1 MKNSIAERV
10 YDFLKTFPPFHFLE
24 KADLISIASEVSIIY
39 LEKGDT
45 LFKKDDPPKNY
56 FYVVRNGAVTLY
68 HTTAN
73 NTNEIVNINDGG
85 DVFGVRPLITRENY
99 KLTATANEES
109 IVYAIPIAVFQS
121 ISLNNAKVNKY
132 LITAFATNTFDPYTA
147 EETGKIFVDYLPN
160 SSQDMANFQTA
171 QYSKKP
177 ITCNLKSSV
186 KAAAIKMRNNNIG
199 CIIVVNENKNP
210 VGIITNSDIKNKIAT
225 GLFPIDTCVTNI
237 MNSPVFTGK
246 KDITVAD
253 SQLQMIKNNIGH
265 LCITKDGTIN
275 SKLIGVLSH
284 HDILVTLG
292 NSPTVILKEIKR
304 AKRTRKLRTAR
315 LKANTL
321 IKSYLEQNIPITHIL
336 KIIATINDAVTA
348 RAVEIALNKLS
359 KPPVSFSWVTLGS
372 QGRKEQLLFSDQD
385 NAIIFEDVPE
395 SDYNK
400 TQSYFLE
407 LAKLVTKSL
416 NKIGFEYCEADM
428 MASNAAWCK
437 SLTEWKKQFS
447 EWLLKPNEKAILL
460 SSIFFDYSSVY
471 GNDKLTEAL
480 TDHIYNTLETSSLFF
495 KLLGSDAIKSP
506 SPLGFFKQFV
516 VEKNGDKKDLFN
528 IKSRA
533 IMPLVDAARLLV
545 LNSRIKGINNT
556 SERFEKMA
564 EIEPNNK
571 ELFQSCSYAFKA
583 LTKFKTKQGI
593 LHNNSGKFIDLE
605 TLTKEE
611 QLKLR
616 RCFKPINE
624 IQETLEIRFDLKNFS

>member
-10 YDFLKTFPPFHFLE
+10 FDFLKQYPPFNLLQPI
-24 KADLISIASEVSIIY
+24 DLLTIAGQVSIIY

-56 FYVVRNGAVTLY
+56 FYFVRNGAVTLY

-73 NTNEIVNINDGG
+73 NTLEVVNINDGG
-85 DVFGVRPLITRENY
+85 DIFGVRPLITRENY

-109 IVYAIPIAVFQS
+109 IVYAIPINVFQS
-121 ISLNNAKVNKY
+121 VTRNNAEVNKY
-132 LITAFATNTFDPYTA
+132 LITAFATNTYDPYTA

-160 SSQDMANFQTA
+160 STHDIVNFQTA
-171 QYSKKP
+171 QYSKNP
-177 ITCNLKSSV
+177 ITCNLNSSL
-186 KAAAIKMRNNNIG
+186 KDAAIKMSKNKIG
-199 CIIVVNENKNP
+199 CIIVVNEHKNP

-237 MNSPVFTGK
+237 MSAPVITGK

-253 SQLQMIKNNIGH
+253 GQLQMIKNSIGH

-304 AKRTRKLRTAR
+304 AKRTRTLRTAR

-336 KIIATINDAVTA
+336 KVISKINDAVTE
-348 RAVEIALNKLS
+348 RAVEIALEKLPA
-359 KPPVSFSWVTLGS
+359 PPVAFSWVALGS

-395 SDYNK
+395 SEYDS
-400 TQSYFLE
+400 TQAYFLE

-428 MASNAAWCK
+428 MASNAEWCK

-447 EWLLKPNEKAILL
+447 DWILNPDEKAILL
-460 SSIFFDYSSVY
+460 SSIFFDFSNVY
-471 GNDKLTEAL
+471 GNDNLTLAL
-480 TDHIYNTLETSSLFF
+480 SNHIYKTLDGSSLFF
-495 KLLGSDAIKSP
+495 KFLGRDALKSP

-516 VEKNGDKKDLFN
+516 VEKNGGQKDLFN

-533 IMPLVDAARLLV
+533 IMPLVDAARLLI
-545 LNSRIKGINNT
+545 LHNKIKGINNT

-564 EIEPNNK
+564 ELEPNNK

-593 LHNNSGKFIDLE
+593 LHNNSGKFIE
-605 TLTKEE
+605 IEALTKEE

-624 IQETLEIRFDLKNFS
+624 IQETLKLRFDLKNFN